1 MPRLDLFPATDHNM
15 YYSHV
20 SRNGASLAHVLR
32 TCLARL
38 RIPLLM
44 MKFVQ
49 LDWYESNMSQ
59 TSMLHNSRAPI
70 NLRPR
75 KRHNRVINSAMTRTK
90 CILGLWLR
98 LECSL
103 DSLSIDSAH
112 VIYVSEGYDVA
123 YNRRT
128 ASQPSYV
135 VLRVTWYV
143 KTFRNLNY
151 VC

>member
-1 MPRLDLFPATDHNM
+1 MR
-15 YYSHV
+15 
-20 SRNGASLAHVLR
+20 SRYTIVHYKTGNLINYGA
-32 TCLARL
+32 
-38 RIPLLM
+38 
-44 MKFVQ
+44 
-49 LDWYESNMSQ
+49 D
-59 TSMLHNSRAPI
+59 
-70 NLRPR
+70 
-75 KRHNRVINSAMTRTK
+75 
-90 CILGLWLR
+90 ILGLWLR

-143 KTFRNLNY
+143 KTFQKRQLRVLNPARINVFYWFNWLNLIGS
-151 VC
+151 

>member
-1 MPRLDLFPATDHNM
+1 MSAVIVKN
-15 YYSHV
+15 HV
-20 SRNGASLAHVLR
+20 Y
-32 TCLARL
+32 TCHYDA
-38 RIPLLM
+38 
-44 MKFVQ
+44 
-49 LDWYESNMSQ
+49 
-59 TSMLHNSRAPI
+59 
-70 NLRPR
+70 
-75 KRHNRVINSAMTRTK
+75 
-90 CILGLWLR
+90 ILGLWLR

-128 ASQPSYV
+128 ASQPSHV

-143 KTFRNLNY
+143 KTFRNVNY

>member
-1 MPRLDLFPATDHNM
+1 MALVLFTFSDSLFISNHSVMLFN
-15 YYSHV
+15 SV
-20 SRNGASLAHVLR
+20 FIAS
-32 TCLARL
+32 
-38 RIPLLM
+38 I
-44 MKFVQ
+44 FVF
-49 LDWYESNMSQ
+49 LFSV
-59 TSMLHNSRAPI
+59 LHNVVS
-70 NLRPR
+70 
-75 KRHNRVINSAMTRTK
+75 SAY
-90 CILGLWLR
+90 ILGLWLR

-143 KTFRNLNY
+143 KTFRNVNY